1 MACRLALVVAVAVAT
16 LTLAGCKKPANEQDT
31 LLQEAREAGDAVP
44 AGNTPATAAPVA
56 SLHQVPDEPAVV
68 EPPPATFAGNYQ
80 GPISCQGCAGGTAT
94 LTLNVDGSYTV
105 KRSGSNPGSTG
116 NWTSEEGGKRLR
128 LDPIRKE
135 DGSQLWAVSTKDTLT
150 RLDDDGTPLARNATP
165 DVLTRAH

>member
-1 MACRLALVVAVAVAT
+1 
-16 LTLAGCKKPANEQDT
+16 
-31 LLQEAREAGDAVP
+31 
-44 AGNTPATAAPVA
+44 
-56 SLHQVPDEPAVV
+56 
-68 EPPPATFAGNYQ
+68 
-80 GPISCQGCAGGTAT
+80 
-94 LTLNVDGSYTV
+94 
-105 KRSGSNPGSTG
+105 G

>member
-1 MACRLALVVAVAVAT
+1 MIRKLSLVVAVGLAT
-16 LTLAGCKKPANEQDT
+16 LALAGCKKPANEQDT

-56 SLHQVPDEPAVV
+56 DLKQVPDVPTVA

-80 GPISCQGCAGGTAT
+80 GPISCQGCGSDIAT

-105 KRSGSNPGSTG
+105 KRSGNNPGNTG

-150 RLDDDGTPLARNATP
+150 RLDDDGTPLARNVTP
-165 DVLTRAH
+165 DVLTRAR